1 MNLLQLAILND
12 GYDTCEYCGVMV
24 KWSIINTN
32 ANGNHFIELLGE
44 AV

>member
-12 GYDTCEYCGVMV
+12 DTCEHCGVMV
-24 KWSIINTN
+24 KWFIINTN
-32 ANGNHFIELLGE
+32 ANGNHFIKLLGE

>member
-12 GYDTCEYCGVMV
+12 DTCEYCSVMV

-32 ANGNHFIELLGE
+32 ANGNNYIKFLGE